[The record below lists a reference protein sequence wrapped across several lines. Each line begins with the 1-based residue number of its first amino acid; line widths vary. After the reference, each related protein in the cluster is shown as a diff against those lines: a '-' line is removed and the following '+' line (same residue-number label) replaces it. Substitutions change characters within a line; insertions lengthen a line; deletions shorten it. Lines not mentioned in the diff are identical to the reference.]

1 MMTQTSPWNSPI
13 PESKRAAVDA
23 ALQAAFGAVAVDEI
37 ALLTGGLS
45 TALVYKIVVNGA
57 PYVLRIV
64 MNVNAFNDPARQY
77 ACMTAAADAGIA
89 PRVLYASAEDALA
102 ITDYIESSPLSSNF
116 ESREALLEAMA
127 ATVRAIHATPLFP
140 KLVNYLDGID
150 GFIADFKASEMLPE
164 SATEECFRYYEEIQR
179 HYPRHDPDRVSSHND
194 LNPNNILCD
203 GQKVWIV
210 DWETAFENDC
220 YTDLAAVG
228 INYAVE
234 AEHEEVFLRAY
245 FGDALDDDKRAR
257 YFLMQQVCHMF
268 YGMAFLHVSR
278 AMKPAGFVHDP
289 GMETPARR
297 DFIAKIRDGEVS
309 LASYEGQMLF
319 GKVSVNEAL
328 RNMKTPRFA
337 ESIARMRASSLTAD

>member
-1 MMTQTSPWNSPI
+1 MDS
-13 PESKRAAVDA
+13 
-23 ALQAAFGAVAVDEI
+23 ALQAAFGTTSVDEI

-45 TALVYKIVVNGA
+45 TALVYKIVVSGA

-64 MNVNAFNDPARQY
+64 MDVNAFNDPVRQY
-77 ACMTAAADAGIA
+77 ACMTIAADAGIA

-102 ITDYIESSPLSSNF
+102 ITDYIESSLLFANF
-116 ESREALLEAMA
+116 ESRESLLEAMA
-127 ATVRAIHATPLFP
+127 ATVRAIHAVPAFP

-150 GFIADFKASEMLPE
+150 SFIADFKASKMLPE

-194 LNPNNILCD
+194 LNPNNILCN
-203 GQKVWIV
+203 GGRIWIV
-210 DWETAFENDC
+210 DWEAAFENDR
-220 YTDLAAVG
+220 YTDLAMVG
-228 INYAVE
+228 VNYAAE
-234 AEHEEVFLRAY
+234 AAHQEVFLRAY

-268 YGMAFLHVSR
+268 YGMAFLSICR
-278 AMKPAGFVHDP
+278 ATKPVGFVHDP

-297 DFIAKIRDGEVS
+297 DFIVKIRDGEVS
-309 LASYEGQMLF
+309 LASYEGQILF
-319 GKVSVNEAL
+319 GKISVNEAL

-337 ESIARMRASSLTAD
+337 ESIARMRASSLPAD